1 MWVSFSILI
10 SHMSYMI
17 LEALSLNVY
26 YTTKDISTLAGTITW
41 WKSLAFAVM
50 CHQNAHSTF
59 YLIHDHRQTINLFG
73 P

>member
-26 YTTKDISTLAGTITW
+26 YTTKDISTLAGTLTW
-41 WKSLAFAVM
+41 WTSLAFAVM
-50 CHQNAHSTF
+50 CCQNAHSYF
-59 YLIHDHRQTINLFG
+59 LIDS
-73 P
+73 

>member
-26 YTTKDISTLAGTITW
+26 YTTKDISTLAGTIT
-41 WKSLAFAVM
+41 
-50 CHQNAHSTF
+50 
-59 YLIHDHRQTINLFG
+59 
-73 P
+73 